1 MRLSERL
8 GISKPRVMVQVRDL
22 DLVTRTR
29 LWSAIAEATP
39 DSGQYVFS
47 GTWMYAVYR
56 RVWADYLKSPID
68 EMPNNDRGV
77 RDVLKAQVL
86 NGPWYEAL
94 ELIEFLLNST
104 DHGNAERL
112 ISSVQ
117 DILEQE
123 KVGFRLVRGRFIE
136 ITDEREIAALEE
148 AIAASS
154 DEFAPVSQHLE
165 AATRLYSDRRAPDY
179 RNSIKESISAVE
191 AAVQILTGDSKA
203 ELGKALSMLATKA
216 SLHGA
221 FASALR
227 SLYGYTS
234 DAGGIRH
241 ALSEEPAVDAADA
254 KFMLVSCAAFVMY
267 LRQKATPTSS
277 RLDRLTER

>member
-1 MRLSERL
+1 
-8 GISKPRVMVQVRDL
+8 
-22 DLVTRTR
+22 
-29 LWSAIAEATP
+29 
-39 DSGQYVFS
+39 
-47 GTWMYAVYR
+47 
-56 RVWADYLKSPID
+56 
-68 EMPNNDRGV
+68 
-77 RDVLKAQVL
+77 
-86 NGPWYEAL
+86 
-94 ELIEFLLNST
+94 
-104 DHGNAERL
+104 
-112 ISSVQ
+112 
-117 DILEQE
+117 
-123 KVGFRLVRGRFIE
+123 
-136 ITDEREIAALEE
+136 AALEE